1 MAFIRIQK
9 LKKDESGKI
18 LSGSA
23 SIIDVNYDPK
33 AKYHA
38 QQRVREKLGKVI
50 ELYSKR
56 CGLFQSP
63 TRGLVIYDADTDSF
77 SSPLT
82 REAAEEQ
89 FNDEKL
95 IEQIFPSADVHT
107 VFGDG
112 YLVAEVFE
120 EFWIMGCNL
129 YSLSRE
135 DYTGEI
141 ILSSNLR
148 NTS

>member
-56 CGLFQSP
+56 CGLF
-63 TRGLVIYDADTDSF
+63 
-77 SSPLT
+77 
-82 REAAEEQ
+82 
-89 FNDEKL
+89 
-95 IEQIFPSADVHT
+95 
-107 VFGDG
+107 
-112 YLVAEVFE
+112 
-120 EFWIMGCNL
+120 
-129 YSLSRE
+129 
-135 DYTGEI
+135 
-141 ILSSNLR
+141 
-148 NTS
+148 